1 MGEMGLLGMQIPEAY
16 GGAGM
21 KFHDYVIALEEVA
34 HADASIGL
42 TMASH
47 NSLCTG
53 HIYLAANEAQKQKYL
68 PRLASGKALGALGPD
83 RARLGLGRGRGAH
96 ARRAQGRDRWV
107 INGTK
112 TFITQG
118 SVGEIYVILASTSP
132 EKKAKGLTAFIVER
146 GTPGFRTGKRIE
158 KMGLHASDTTELVL
172 EEVEVADEQRLGD
185 IDQGFFDTLK
195 ILDKGRI
202 GIGAWSIGIGR
213 AAFEA
218 ARRYAKERVQF
229 DKPIAEFQAIQHMLA
244 DMATELDAARL
255 LVWRA
260 ALDAGP
266 GAAHDRASR
275 RSPSTTPRAPPCAPA
290 TPPCRSTAATATRAS
305 STSSATCATPSWPRS
320 ARGPTRSRRWSSRAS
335 CCGRRQRAASSGSR
349 WSGAA
354 RSTIAR
360 LRAGDLGAAAAADA
374 RARRRPARR
383 AGGAAGDLPPRRA
396 RRSSSASRAR
406 PGVGKSTLVDALI
419 GASRARGERVAVVA
433 VDPVQPVLGRRAA
446 GRSGAHAAPRHSTT
460 ACSSARSR
468 RAGSRAGCRARRPRR
483 WRCSTRPAS
492 R

>member
-1 MGEMGLLGMQIPEAY
+1 MIDFELSEDQRVLQASVREMCERLIVPNARRWDEEEKFPHEIVPSLGEMGLLGMQIPEAY

-34 HADASIGL
+34 RADASIGL

-68 PRLASGKALGALGPD
+68 PRLASGKSLGAWGLTEPGSGSD
-83 RARLGLGRGRGAH
+83 AGAARTRAVRKG
-96 ARRAQGRDRWV
+96 DKWV
-107 INGTK
+107 ITGTK

-118 SVGEIYVILASTSP
+118 SVAEIYVVLASTNP
-132 EKKAKGLTAFIVER
+132 DKKAKGLTAFIVEK

-172 EEVEVADEQRLGD
+172 EEVEVGDEQRLGE

-213 AAFEA
+213 AAYEA

-260 ALDAGP
+260 AWMQDQK
-266 GAAHDRASR
+266 RK
-275 RSPSTTPRAPPCAPA
+275 TTAE
-290 TPPCRSTAATATRAS
+290 S
-305 STSSATCATPSWPRS
+305 SIAKYY
-320 ARGPTRSRRWSSRAS
+320 
-335 CCGRRQRAASSGSR
+335 
-349 WSGAA
+349 AA
-354 RSTIAR
+354 RATMRACNAAVQIHGGYGYTREFDVERYLRDAKLAEIGEGTNEVQKMVIAR
-360 LRAGDLGAAAAADA
+360 ELLRH
-374 RARRRPARR
+374 
-383 AGGAAGDLPPRRA
+383 
-396 RRSSSASRAR
+396 AS
-406 PGVGKSTLVDALI
+406 
-419 GASRARGERVAVVA
+419 E
-433 VDPVQPVLGRRAA
+433 
-446 GRSGAHAAPRHSTT
+446 T
-460 ACSSARSR
+460 A
-468 RAGSRAGCRARRPRR
+468 
-483 WRCSTRPAS
+483 
-492 R
+492 

>member
-1 MGEMGLLGMQIPEAY
+1 MIDFELSEDQRVLQASVREMCERLIIPNARRWDAEERFPHEIVAPLGEMGLLGMQIPEAY

-34 HADASIGL
+34 RADASIGL

-68 PRLASGKALGALGPD
+68 PRLASGKALGAWGLTEPGSGSD
-83 RARLGLGRGRGAH
+83 AGAARTRAVRNASGKWA
-96 ARRAQGRDRWV
+96 
-107 INGTK
+107 ITGTK

-118 SVGEIYVILASTSP
+118 SVAEIYVVLASTSP
-132 EKKAKGLTAFIVER
+132 DKKAKGLTAFIIER

-172 EEVEVADEQRLGD
+172 EEVEVGDEQRLGE

-229 DKPIAEFQAIQHMLA
+229 EKPIAEFQAIQHMLA

-260 ALDAGP
+260 AWMQDQ
-266 GAAHDRASR
+266 R
-275 RSPSTTPRAPPCAPA
+275 RKTTAE
-290 TPPCRSTAATATRAS
+290 S
-305 STSSATCATPSWPRS
+305 SIAKYY
-320 ARGPTRSRRWSSRAS
+320 
-335 CCGRRQRAASSGSR
+335 
-349 WSGAA
+349 AA
-354 RSTIAR
+354 RATMRACNAAVQIHGGYGYTREFDVERYMRDAKLGELGEGTNEVQKMVIAR
-360 LRAGDLGAAAAADA
+360 DLLKAAA
-374 RARRRPARR
+374 
-383 AGGAAGDLPPRRA
+383 G
-396 RRSSSASRAR
+396 
-406 PGVGKSTLVDALI
+406 
-419 GASRARGERVAVVA
+419 
-433 VDPVQPVLGRRAA
+433 
-446 GRSGAHAAPRHSTT
+446 
-460 ACSSARSR
+460 
-468 RAGSRAGCRARRPRR
+468 
-483 WRCSTRPAS
+483 
-492 R
+492 